1 MADIFNDFSKNVSK
15 TLRTVQAK
23 SQTIVESVKI
33 KKEISGF
40 ESKLNLL
47 LLELG
52 RMFYISS
59 KKDEL
64 SEEKMEDLKGKCLEI
79 SKLEDKIL
87 ELKKELENLELKEK
101 EKIYGKVAIGKC
113 PNCGGVIYEG
123 DKFCGSC
130 GAPVNIEVPQ
140 KSIDKIICPNCGKE
154 VPAGSKF
161 CPECGF
167 PFKSGNK

>member
-1 MADIFNDFSKNVSK
+1 MADIFDEFSKNVSK

-33 KKEISGF
+33 KKEISDF

-47 LLELG
+47 FSELG

-59 KKDEL
+59 KKNGL
-64 SEEKMEDLKGKCLEI
+64 SKERMEDFKGKCLEI
-79 SKLEDKIL
+79 SKLEDKVS

-113 PNCGGVIYEG
+113 PDCGGIIYKG

-130 GAPVNIEVPQ
+130 GAPV
-140 KSIDKIICPNCGKE
+140 
-154 VPAGSKF
+154 
-161 CPECGF
+161 
-167 PFKSGNK
+167 

>member
-1 MADIFNDFSKNVSK
+1 MADIFNEFSKNVSK

-52 RMFYISS
+52 RMFYTSF

-64 SEEKMEDLKGKCLEI
+64 SEEKMEDLEKKCNEI
-79 SKLEDKIL
+79 SKIEDKVL

-101 EKIYGKVAIGKC
+101 EKIYGRVVIGKC
-113 PNCGGVIYEG
+113 PNCGGVIYED

-130 GAPVNIEVPQ
+130 GAPVNIEAP
-140 KSIDKIICPNCGKE
+140 KEKTDKIICPNCGKE

-167 PFKSGNK
+167 PFKPENK